1 MTSRRLD
8 PYLVDSLLP
17 DLAGHDHRPSAVLV
31 YLFLWHSAGGTRKKS
46 VACSYQGIATR
57 TGLAKRTVQLAV
69 QHLARRKLVAVEQA
83 TPTATPV
90 YSVLMPWRRVA
101 GKS

>member
-1 MTSRRLD
+1 MTSVRID

-17 DLAGHDHRPSAVLV
+17 DLAGHDHRPSAFLV
-31 YLFLWHSAGGTRKKS
+31 YLFLWHAAGGAKKKGI
-46 VACSYQGIATR
+46 ACSYQEIAMR

-69 QHLARRKLVAVEQA
+69 AQA

-90 YSVLMPWRRVA
+90 YTVLMPWKRGA
-101 GKS
+101 G

>member
-1 MTSRRLD
+1 MGPRLD

-17 DLAGHDHRPSAVLV
+17 DLAGHDHRPSAFLV
-31 YLFLWHSAGGTRKKS
+31 YLSLWHSAGGARKKG
-46 VACSYQGIATR
+46 VRCSYQEIATR

-83 TPTATPV
+83 TPTATPI
-90 YSVLMPWRRVA
+90 YSVLTPWRRVA
-101 GKS
+101 AKA